1 MLMRRHQTAEQNHN
15 MTCNK
20 SFGNMKMFKYF
31 GTTVKD
37 QNFICD
43 ETKSIQEMLATV
55 QLRIC
60 RLPICC
66 LKM

>member
-1 MLMRRHQTAEQNHN
+1 
-15 MTCNK
+15 
-20 SFGNMKMFKYF
+20 MKEFKYF

-43 ETKSIQEMLATV
+43 ETKRIQEMLATV